1 MENIRVVPIF
11 VYTEVFHVLENDIVR
26 LTTCDSLHGRRK
38 ILTNKQKITSDNVVS
53 VLEDSLGFD
62 SANVAEINYLYDV
75 YRGIMDIRYKDKSVR
90 PDNNNKVT
98 INLPNKIV
106 TFKSSFFLSSPI
118 QYVAANGK
126 EDISDKVAYLNV
138 LMTSEGK
145 ESKDKECSDWMHI
158 CGVEPRMVLP
168 DPDNEKDGSP
178 AALYSLDPREAFVIY
193 SSGIGRKPLAG
204 VLKQY
209 DEDDN
214 LIYYVYVPEGR
225 YTVKGNDVVDW
236 LAYDF
241 GRVPIVEYP
250 LNEAR
255 LGAFETVL
263 SPINMINT
271 LESARVDNVVDFVN
285 AYDVFQN
292 CEIDENT
299 YKELASGGQCICI
312 RSGQGTEAK
321 VYRISSEISQTG
333 VQTEIDALYDYIDEI
348 TGMPTRAG
356 NSSAADTG
364 MGTRFRNGWQDASA
378 RANDTEKLFARS
390 EREILKLILKIYKDK
405 GILDL
410 DPNDVKIQFTRENLT
425 DIQSKAQVLCEL
437 LNNEKVHP
445 RDAYDIS
452 GLFTDVENAYQ
463 RGMEWYEEAQSE
475 LENSLEKELENA
487 RTVHNDGQSD
497 RNTAEED
504 NTAV

>member
-1 MENIRVVPIF
+1 M
-11 VYTEVFHVLENDIVR
+11 LENDIVR
-26 LTTCDSLHGRRK
+26 LTRADGLHGRRK
-38 ILTNKQKITSDNVVS
+38 ILTNKQRITADNVVE
-53 VLEDSLGFD
+53 VLEETLSYD

-75 YRGIMDIRYKDKSVR
+75 YRGIMDIGNKQKTVR
-90 PDNNNKVT
+90 PENNNKVAV
-98 INLPNKIV
+98 NLPNKIV
-106 TFKSSFFLSSPI
+106 AFKSSFFLSSPI
-118 QYVAANGK
+118 QYVAANGN
-126 EDISDKVAYLNV
+126 EDVSEKVALLNV

-168 DPDNEKDGSP
+168 DPDNELEGSP
-178 AALYSLDPREAFVIY
+178 AALYSLDPREAYVVY
-193 SSGIGRKPLAG
+193 SSGLGKKPLMG

-209 DEDDN
+209 DEN
-214 LIYYVYVPEGR
+214 NERIYYVYVPSGR
-225 YTVKGNDVVDW
+225 YTIERGAVTDW
-236 LAYDF
+236 TEYDF

-299 YKELASGGQCICI
+299 YKELSRGGQCICI
-312 RSGQGTEAK
+312 KSGQGQEAK
-321 VYRISSEISQTG
+321 VYRISSEISQSG
-333 VQTEIDALYDYIDEI
+333 VQTEIDALYNYIDEI

-356 NSSAADTG
+356 TSAAADTG

-378 RANDTEKLFARS
+378 RANDTEKLFVRS
-390 EREILKLILKIYKDK
+390 EREILKLVLKIYKDK

-410 DPNDVKIQFTRENLT
+410 EPTDVKIQFTRENLT

-445 RDAYDIS
+445 RDAYEIS

-463 RGMEWYEEAQSE
+463 RGMEWYDKTQEE
-475 LENSLEKELENA
+475 LEDSLEKELENA
-487 RTVHNDGQSD
+487 RAVHND
-497 RNTAEED
+497 
-504 NTAV
+504 